1 MPELNKAIKMLNELA
16 PELREAM
23 KEGRIKTTTAQKA
36 AKLPVEQ
43 QQELAKQDIIKSKD
57 VVVLQKQP
65 TEEQPVNLLQPVAID
80 YGDRIRGK
88 TLKGE
93 MLEGIAEQVGHKYVR
108 LSTGEDLTMETV
120 ELLEAEGGLAA
131 LESVGEPFAEASS
144 DQTSDKVSKQSWK
157 LQAKPLIEQLLEIV
171 PEGEDIREY
180 LELVANSLKGK
191 S

>member
-43 QQELAKQDIIKSKD
+43 QQALAKQDTIKAKD
-57 VVVLQKQP
+57 LVVLQRQQ
-65 TEEQPVNLLQPVAID
+65 TEEQPANLLQPVVIN

-88 TLKGE
+88 TLDGE
-93 MLEGIAEQVGHKYVR
+93 ILEGIADQIGHKYVR
-108 LSTGEDLTMETV
+108 LSTGEALTTETV
-120 ELLEAEGGLAA
+120 ELLEAEGGLAE

-144 DQTSDKVSKQSWK
+144 PANSKVSKPSWK
-157 LQAKPLIEQLLEIV
+157 LQAKPLIEKLLDIV
-171 PEGEDIREY
+171 PEEEDIREY
-180 LELVANSLKGK
+180 LEVVANSLKGK